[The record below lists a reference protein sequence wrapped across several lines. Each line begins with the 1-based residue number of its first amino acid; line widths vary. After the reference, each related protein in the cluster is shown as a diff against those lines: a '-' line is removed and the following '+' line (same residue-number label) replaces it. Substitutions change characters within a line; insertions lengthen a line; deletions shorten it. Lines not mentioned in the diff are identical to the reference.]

1 LIKFT
6 GYFGGW
12 DKCPDCG
19 MRLIWAVKGQSLR
32 HRPKGVAG
40 TGRKTHD
47 LIMRKKAEA
56 DPRRAY
62 P

>member
-1 LIKFT
+1 MKFA
-6 GYFGGW
+6 GYYSGW
-12 DKCPDCG
+12 DKCPECG
-19 MRLIWAVKGQSLR
+19 MRLVLVGKSLR
-32 HRPKGVAG
+32 HRSKAVAG

>member
-1 LIKFT
+1 MIKFV
-6 GYFGGW
+6 GYYSGW
-12 DKCPDCG
+12 DKCPECG
-19 MRLIWAVKGQSLR
+19 MRLVWAVKGQSLR

-40 TGRKTHD
+40 TGKQTHD